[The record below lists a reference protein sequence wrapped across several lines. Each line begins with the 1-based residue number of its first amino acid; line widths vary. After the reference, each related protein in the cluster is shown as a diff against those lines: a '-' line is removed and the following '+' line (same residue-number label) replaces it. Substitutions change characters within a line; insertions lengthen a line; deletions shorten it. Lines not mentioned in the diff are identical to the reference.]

1 MGTLRFFTMKQ
12 LLMTLAVGLIF
23 TGCTKH
29 SANVTEATVTQT
41 AEHVRNSTATVFDAN
56 DGEYRK
62 VVGVV
67 PGAVL
72 LDSISSYDLKVLPT
86 DKARPVIFYC
96 TSRT

>member
-1 MGTLRFFTMKQ
+1 MKQ
-12 LLMTLAVGLIF
+12 LLMTLAVGLLV
-23 TGCTKH
+23 TACAKPG
-29 SANVTEATVTQT
+29 ANLKEATVAET
-41 AEHVRNSTATVFDAN
+41 AEHVRNNTATVFDAN

-62 VVGVV
+62 VAGVV

-72 LDSISSYDLKVLPT
+72 LDSISSYDLKVLPA